1 MRAGPAWQTGTCQ
14 FFMRT
19 TMTTPETS
27 PNPLF
32 ENLVPATPQTRIDTG
47 KLTFAD
53 AMPRMG
59 MSSVFDIIREPK
71 QAFAT
76 RLRTLSDA
84 DGEMA
89 YDNALCYASQIARSF
104 REEQVSSGR
113 DIASSQR
120 SGVRALVDI
129 GPSYPNLFQENWDEF
144 CKVGA
149 IEAMDGPVAYLG
161 ALRRFAAEK
170 IEGNSTSPRRIPLAV
185 RRPDLDQLVIDEQS
199 TYRPIPML
207 DLVNDVL
214 TQGIDKYQKEKGDER
229 PVQQLLAEKKHPFV
243 FPYHFAHQQVS
254 LALSS
259 DKPGLGKLNHAL
271 ALLPAGNGTQPVDQ
285 HDTLLSMSGLS
296 PTQQHLLIQ
305 PGLFASFN
313 RSLGGNGGY
322 SPILSNTHLWSS
334 SRTYIDVPEQESVVG
349 SSHLASY
356 TLIEMRLAHSDQSI
370 QLVKLRARRLQE
382 SIGGNAPLNEPYMD
396 AAKGMCITLT
406 YFAEDNAD
414 VELAD
419 GFAARLTL
427 DVTVTADGATR
438 IGRQISYDIHTGPDS
453 EFGRPLDEAQ
463 TLFFREH
470 YGIDQGSSGASELAN
485 VAFFYDKT
493 GIDAQQLQTLLCQK
507 DAHPKVS
514 PHCPI
519 ANRTG
524 GSNPLRRFPN
534 PMNYGAVY
542 INGNGAMD
550 RFTHTDNRHQYNNAI
565 TLREE
570 GAGASTRTYLA
581 YTSLDRFDRLQRMIR
596 LQRWTG
602 LPFAE
607 LDTLIVAAMRA
618 EGDANPALEPNRNT
632 LRMLGAYRYFNREY
646 GIGAEELAAF
656 VHELTP
662 FASGDNTPLLDRVFN
677 TPVLFGTP
685 LRLDNEAFTAS
696 GGDADA
702 QKTVNQLC
710 AGLGLEPGG
719 NDFILAVT
727 ATQTHVG
734 PLKRSLA
741 IVSSLYRQAR
751 VARLFGMSISDCHY
765 LLECLGGSAYVG
777 KIATGMLA
785 PRMPGEPAET
795 DALDILMQLDALV
808 RFLKT
813 HKLRVTELRSLL
825 DDGVV
830 ETLSPALIERLQQL
844 ANDGRECAVT
854 PAKVQ
859 ALRLPNS
866 ADGAAID
873 WHGELHPELIDTAG
887 LVVAG
892 QLSPGTSDRNPFS
905 DRVDALIGR
914 LNLDPDA
921 VEATALT
928 LTDFIEDAYVRQSR
942 LMGAFMQEQSGFV
955 PERALHVSA
964 WSNGYPLSC
973 LMQVMTTWPA
983 DASADP
989 LAVEQVAQMLA
1000 QTRRHVRVVE
1010 WAGTGAQ
1017 ALSTFLACPH
1027 WLGGSPT
1034 LPIDLPT
1041 LYLLKAYDTLFNTLG
1056 KPEERLLGYLQQ
1068 ANAVIS
1074 KRPGQRQR
1082 TVHAQTCNAALASLL
1097 GWSESEVGV
1106 LTAQLPQHT
1115 AKTVAHI
1122 DWVRR
1127 AQALALETG
1136 LNATSLL
1143 QACALNADSPEADWQ
1158 AVGQAAMAAAQA

>member
-1 MRAGPAWQTGTCQ
+1 
-14 FFMRT
+14 
-19 TMTTPETS
+19 MTTPEVPAIDLLDAPVPQ

-32 ENLVPATPQTRIDTG
+32 ENLIPATPQTRTDTG

-104 REEQVSSGR
+104 REEQVSSAR
-113 DIASSQR
+113 NIATSSQR

-254 LALSS
+254 LALAGE
-259 DKPGLGKLNHAL
+259 KPGLGELNRAL

-322 SPILSNTHLWSS
+322 SPILSNTYLWSS

-349 SSHLASY
+349 SSHLASH

-427 DVTVTADGATR
+427 HVTVTADGATR

-493 GIDAQQLQTLLCQK
+493 GIDAQQLQALLCQK

-524 GSNPLRRFPN
+524 GTNPLRRFPN

-702 QKTVNQLC
+702 QKTVTQLC

-719 NDFILAVT
+719 NDFILAATVT
-727 ATQTHVG
+727 QAQVG

-813 HKLRVTELRSLL
+813 HKLRTIDLRDLL
-825 DDGVV
+825 
-830 ETLSPALIERLQQL
+830 EERPAKPASQALLERLQQL
-844 ANDGRECAVT
+844 AADTQQLLIT
-854 PAKVQ
+854 PTKLA
-859 ALRLPNS
+859 ALGLASNAQDAPVNWFLKLK
-866 ADGAAID
+866 D
-873 WHGELHPELIDTAG
+873 AG
-887 LVVAG
+887 LLNQSGVLSFAPMTVNDSAQSWIATKVARLTASLDLPEEVVVATTEK
-892 QLSPGTSDRNPFS
+892 L
-905 DRVDALIGR
+905 
-914 LNLDPDA
+914 
-921 VEATALT
+921 
-928 LTDFIEDAYVRQSR
+928 
-942 LMGAFMQEQSGFV
+942 GAFVLDHYLSQQRLAEGFAQEMTGLL
-955 PERALHVSA
+955 PERALMVLHWANTSWQQLLVVVNEA
-964 WSNGYPLSC
+964 
-973 LMQVMTTWPA
+973 WPA
-983 DASADP
+983 EGDSQPVYIEFALD
-989 LAVEQVAQMLA
+989 LVEKIQCRARA
-1000 QTRRHVRVVE
+1000 IE
-1010 WAGTGAQ
+1010 WAGMGAR
-1017 ALSTFLACPH
+1017 ALRTFAAMPQ
-1027 WLGGSPT
+1027 WLGVAQIHPLT
-1034 LPIDLPT
+1034 LGT
-1041 LYLLKAYDTLFNTLG
+1041 LRLLKAYDTLFNTLG
-1056 KPEERLLGYLQQ
+1056 RPEERLLDYLEQ
-1068 ANAVIS
+1068 ANTAVS
-1074 KRPGQRQR
+1074 KRPGKRQLA
-1082 TVHAQTCNAALASLL
+1082 VHAQTCNAALASLL
-1097 GWSESEVGV
+1097 GWSQSEVAV

-1127 AQALALETG
+1127 AQALALDTG

>member
-1 MRAGPAWQTGTCQ
+1 
-14 FFMRT
+14 
-19 TMTTPETS
+19 MTTLELPDIDPLDAPAAQ

-32 ENLVPATPQTRIDTG
+32 ENLVPATPQTRTDTG

-59 MSSVFDIIREPK
+59 MTSVFDIIREPK

-89 YDNALCYASQIARSF
+89 YDNALCYATQIARSY

-113 DIASSQR
+113 SLPEITPQT
-120 SGVRALVDI
+120 GVRALVDI
-129 GPSYPNLFQENWDEF
+129 GPSYPNLFQENWDQF

-161 ALRRFAAEK
+161 ALRRFAAER
-170 IEGNSTSPRRIPLAV
+170 IEGASVSPARIELAV
-185 RRPDLDQLVIDEQS
+185 RRPDIDRLLIDEQS
-199 TYRPIPML
+199 TYQSIPML

-214 TQGIDKYQKEKGDER
+214 TQGIDGYQQRKGDPR
-229 PVQQLLAEKKHPFV
+229 PVHELLAQKKHPFV

-254 LALSS
+254 LGLSG
-259 DKPGLGKLNHAL
+259 DKPGLGELNHAL
-271 ALLPAGNGTQPVDQ
+271 ALLPSSNGTQPVSQ
-285 HDTLLSMSGLS
+285 HDALLLMSELS
-296 PTQQHLLIQ
+296 PAQQHVLTQ

-322 SPILSNTHLWSS
+322 SPILSNTHLWSNS
-334 SRTYIDVPEQESVVG
+334 QTYIDVPEQESVVS
-349 SSHLASY
+349 SSHLASH
-356 TLIEMRLAHSDQSI
+356 TLIEMRLAHLDKRT

-382 SIGGNAPLNEPYMD
+382 GVGGNAPLNALYPD
-396 AAKGMCITLT
+396 TARGMCITLG
-406 YFAEDNAD
+406 YSAEDNAGI
-414 VELAD
+414 ELAD

-427 DVTVTADGATR
+427 DVRVTADGATR
-438 IGRQISYDIHTGPDS
+438 IGRQISYDIHTGSDD
-453 EFGRPLDEAQ
+453 EFGRALDEPQ
-463 TLFFREH
+463 TLFFKEH
-470 YGIDQGSSGASELAN
+470 YGIDQASSGASEIAN
-485 VAFFYDKT
+485 VAAFYDKT
-493 GIDAQQLQTLLCQK
+493 GIDAEQLQTLLCQK
-507 DAHPKVS
+507 DAYPKLS
-514 PHCPI
+514 PNCPI
-519 ANRTG
+519 VNRTG
-524 GSNPLRRFPN
+524 GTDPLRRFPN

-542 INGNGAMD
+542 INGNGAVD
-550 RFTHTDNRHQYNNAI
+550 RFKPSDNSDQYNNAI

-570 GAGASTRTYLA
+570 NAGANPRAYLA

-618 EGDANPALEPNRNT
+618 EGDANPALEPNQNT

-662 FASGDNTPLLDRVFN
+662 FASGDKTPLLDRVFN
-677 TPVLFGTP
+677 SPVLFGSP
-685 LRLDNEAFTAS
+685 LRLDQQAFTAS

-719 NDFILAVT
+719 NDFILA
-727 ATQTHVG
+727 ATITQAQVG

-751 VARLFGMSISDCHY
+751 VARMFGIGVSDCHY
-765 LLECLGGSAYVG
+765 LLECLGGSAYVA

-785 PRMPGEPAET
+785 PRMPGTPAEI

-808 RFLKT
+808 RLLKT
-813 HKLRVTELRSLL
+813 HKLRVTELRGLL

-830 ETLSPALIERLQQL
+830 ETLSPTLIERLQQL
-844 ANDGRECAVT
+844 ADDGRECAVT
-854 PAKVQ
+854 AAEVQ
-859 ALRLPNS
+859 ELRLPYR

-873 WHGELHPELIDTAG
+873 WHYQLRAGLIDTQG
-887 LVVAG
+887 LVVAP
-892 QLSPGTSDRNPFS
+892 QRSLPASDRQQFA
-905 DRVDALIGR
+905 DQVDSLIGR
-914 LNLDPDA
+914 LSLDPDVA
-921 VEATALT
+921 QATALK
-928 LTDFIEDAYVRQSR
+928 LIDFIEDAYVRQSR
-942 LMGAFMQEQSGFV
+942 LVGAFMQEQSGFL
-955 PERALHVSA
+955 PERALQVSA
-964 WSNGYPLSC
+964 WSNGHPHFF
-973 LMQVMTTWPA
+973 LMRVMAAWPAEAPA
-983 DASADP
+983 DA
-989 LAVEQVAQMLA
+989 LEVEQVAQMLA
-1000 QTRRHVRVVE
+1000 QTRRHVHVVE

-1041 LYLLKAYDTLFNTLG
+1041 LYLFKAYDTLFNTLG
-1056 KPEERLLGYLQQ
+1056 QPEEHLLSYLQQ
-1068 ANAVIS
+1068 ANAVVS
-1074 KRPGQRQR
+1074 KRPGKRQLA
-1082 TVHAQTCNAALASLL
+1082 VQAQTCITALASLL
-1097 GWSESEVGV
+1097 GWSESEIAV
-1106 LTAQLPQHT
+1106 LTAQLPQQT

-1127 AQALALETG
+1127 AQALALDTG

-1158 AVGQAAMAAAQA
+1158 AVGQAAMAAVR